1 MSHLCQ
7 GDIASVSE
15 WGDDQAIC
23 ASKVL
28 VLVVEVHIC
37 DSDHHLLQACFEVEP
52 VQALLSFFL
61 QILQFTQFTFLSAQK
76 CAQKVLSPERTKK
89 SAKKSTLAREYS
101 KKCSKKCSKKHSKKY
116 SRPRALNKVIKE
128 VLKKVLLSEST
139 KKCAEKKWSK
149 KVSRPRVI
157 EKELQRVLSQKST
170 SKRWK

>member
-1 MSHLCQ
+1 MLSHLCQ
-7 GDIASVSE
+7 GDVASVSVSE

-101 KKCSKKCSKKHSKKY
+101 KKCSKKHSKKY

-170 SKRWK
+170 RQRWK